1 MNETQMFAT
10 LKNMLSKEILDSM
23 MENLVYQEPNGDYVL
38 FNKYV
43 ISSTASGWVVLRSS
57 DELTHTFTTL
67 KNAVTWATMD
77 KRNLVM
83 AANDMTTLDR
93 QLEGMNFNIEVHK
106 NLCKTTK
113 DIGMKIIYLNK
124 LQQDILK
131 KQSLSARLESYAN
144 NIRNWQFKQF
154 KQQTAK

>member
-1 MNETQMFAT
+1 
-10 LKNMLSKEILDSM
+10 
-23 MENLVYQEPNGDYVL
+23 
-38 FNKYV
+38 
-43 ISSTASGWVVLRSS
+43 
-57 DELTHTFTTL
+57 
-67 KNAVTWATMD
+67 
-77 KRNLVM
+77 M

-106 NLCKTTK
+106 NLCKATK

-131 KQSLSARLESYAN
+131 KQSLTARLESYAN